1 MSLKIVVPVS
11 GGKDSEACL
20 KLAIEK
26 YSPDEVRGMFC
37 DTKWEHPLTYLHIE
51 SMRKRYGVQIDIV
64 SSSSVEQEVLKI
76 GRFPNPLARFCTDR
90 LKITPSKKYY
100 ESLQKDLGHGFVV
113 WMGMR
118 TGESTKR
125 KTRFSK
131 TLSSEIYPPH
141 IINSSFPKR
150 MEKNGIYFML
160 PIVDWSNEEV
170 FDYVGLENV
179 NPLYKQ
185 GFERVGCFPCLAS
198 SRQKH
203 ADCFNHDEFGFSQ
216 KNKVISLEIK
226 TGRKHE
232 PANTDQ
238 MCMFCHI

>member
-37 DTKWEHPLTYLHIE
+37 DTQWEHPTTYKHIE
-51 SMRKRYGVQIDIV
+51 NMRERYGIQIDVV

-76 GRFPNPLARFCTDR
+76 GRFPNAFARFCTDR
-90 LKITPSKKYY
+90 LKIIPSKKYY
-100 ESLQKDLGHGFVV
+100 ESLQKTLGHGFVV

-118 TGESTKR
+118 KDESTKR
-125 KTRFSK
+125 KNRFAK
-131 TLSSEIYPPH
+131 TLSSEVYPPH

-160 PIVDWSNEEV
+160 PIVDWSTEEV
-170 FDYVGLENV
+170 FDYVGIENV
-179 NPLYKQ
+179 SPLYKQ
-185 GFERVGCFPCLAS
+185 GFDRVGCFPCLAS
-198 SRQKH
+198 TEQKH
-203 ADCFNHDEFGFSQ
+203 QNAFNYDAFGASQ
-216 KNKVISLEIK
+216 REKVINMERI
-226 TGRKHE
+226 TGVKHE

-238 MCMFCHI
+238 MCMLCNI